1 MLLLEKNKVLQI
13 SQLFFHLKMLKKKSK
28 LNSKQEDKG
37 IVETR
42 VEANESETDTENPQ
56 VQKSTKRKNIDARN
70 NMD

>member
-1 MLLLEKNKVLQI
+1 
-13 SQLFFHLKMLKKKSK
+13 MLKKKSK

>member
-13 SQLFFHLKMLKKKSK
+13 SQLCFHLKMLKKKSK

>member
-1 MLLLEKNKVLQI
+1 
-13 SQLFFHLKMLKKKSK
+13 MLKKKSK

-42 VEANESETDTENPQ
+42 VETNESETNTENPQ
-56 VQKSTKRKNIDARN
+56 IQKSTKRKNIDARN